1 VRASRPPSR
10 GFGAAGS
17 DAATAMN
24 ISIFPF
30 ADSLVTHWDSP
41 AVLIGKL
48 AVIAALV
55 ALNGFFVACEF
66 AIIKVRASQLD
77 ALAEEGDAR
86 ARFAKYIRGH
96 LDAYL
101 SATQLGITVAS
112 LALGWIGEQFLV
124 QMLQPFFALLH
135 IYSHA
140 FVTSVS
146 VALAFVGITFLH
158 IVFGELG
165 PKYTAI
171 ADPLPVALR
180 LVRPLGAFYVL
191 FKPAIWLLHKSSNFL
206 LQKVLRRQPVT
217 STELAHTEEELRLIL
232 DQSEKS
238 EEVSPLGRDL
248 LTNVLDLRRRVVRDI
263 MTPRGDVVYLDV
275 EEDFE
280 TNITKA
286 LDSRHTRF
294 PLCRENLDNTIG
306 LIHIKELVPMMR
318 DPNPDLMRIK
328 RELIPVPEM
337 MALEKLLNLFLTR
350 HAHLAIV
357 VDEFGGTVG
366 MVTLE
371 NVLEELVG
379 DIQDEFDTD
388 KEEFRKINANEFTVD
403 GALGLYELNDL
414 AKLEL
419 ESADVST
426 VGGYVTHLLGHLP
439 KQGEQVK
446 IDNYLV
452 TVSQTDSRRVRQL
465 HFKKLSDKSEAV
477 TATKPDVAL

>member
-1 VRASRPPSR
+1 MNSLLFSFLTTFPLA
-10 GFGAAGS
+10 
-17 DAATAMN
+17 DA
-24 ISIFPF
+24 
-30 ADSLVTHWDSP
+30 LVTHWDRP

-66 AIIKVRASQLD
+66 AIIKVRASQLEE
-77 ALAEEGDAR
+77 LVEEGDAR
-86 ARFAKYIRGH
+86 ARFAKYVRSH

-101 SATQLGITVAS
+101 SATQLGITLAS
-112 LALGWIGEQFLV
+112 LALGWLGEQFLA
-124 QMLQPFFALLH
+124 QILEPFFAVVNIH
-135 IYSHA
+135 SHA

-171 ADPLPVALR
+171 ANPLPVTLR
-180 LVRPLGAFYVL
+180 LIRPLGAFYFL

-206 LQKVLRRQPVT
+206 LQTVLRRQPVP
-217 STELAHTEEELRLIL
+217 STELAHSEEELRLIL
-232 DQSEKS
+232 EQSEKS
-238 EEVSPLGRDL
+238 EEVSPLGRSL
-248 LTNVLDLRRRVVRDI
+248 LMNVLDLRQRVVRDI

-280 TNITKA
+280 TNVKKA
-286 LDSRHTRF
+286 IESRHTRF

-328 RELIPVPEM
+328 RELMPVPEM
-337 MALEKLLNLFLTR
+337 MPLEKLLSLFLTK

-357 VDEFGGTVG
+357 VDEFGGTIG

-379 DIQDEFDTD
+379 DIQDEFDTE
-388 KEEFRKINANEFTVD
+388 KEEFRKINANEFSVD

-426 VGGYVTHLLGHLP
+426 IGGYVTHLLGHLP

-446 IDNYLV
+446 IDGYLV
-452 TVSQTDSRRVRQL
+452 TVSQTDARRVRQL
-465 HFKKLSDKSEAV
+465 HFKKLSDASKPAAEP
-477 TATKPDVAL
+477 ATKPDVAL